1 MALKCSPKQVASQGT
16 GKVIKPVGRS
26 LLLQSSR
33 QTPTYKIMKERK
45 VMIKVVFFAA
55 LREQLDCSEL
65 SLSCDN
71 LTTVADV
78 KAQLASKNEQWQ
90 QVFANSSLL
99 SAVNHDMV
107 NGDQVI
113 KSGDEVAFF
122 PPVTGG

>member
-1 MALKCSPKQVASQGT
+1 
-16 GKVIKPVGRS
+16 
-26 LLLQSSR
+26 
-33 QTPTYKIMKERK
+33 
-45 VMIKVVFFAA
+45 MIKVVFFAA
-55 LREQLDCSEL
+55 LREQLDCAEL

>member
-1 MALKCSPKQVASQGT
+1 
-16 GKVIKPVGRS
+16 
-26 LLLQSSR
+26 
-33 QTPTYKIMKERK
+33 
-45 VMIKVVFFAA
+45 MIKVVFFAA
-55 LREQLDCSEL
+55 LREKLDCSEL
-65 SLSCDN
+65 SLNCDN

-99 SAVNHDMV
+99 SAVNHDIV